1 MTLGIGDFFHL
12 NGNFN
17 IEKSSTTVSVV
28 HNETTTSVEAD
39 LLTIGASGLDAFA
52 GIDGGTT
59 DALGF
64 SLTGLE
70 FGLAILGEKGGAA
83 RSWYG
88 LKANASSAAFVGI
101 EDVELSVSNVALL
114 LHQANSD
121 GSLVDYSA
129 SPLNVVTGPDAVNDV
144 VTLDMDGAS
153 GELLQLSG
161 TFAIQ
166 LFDFFRIDGSM
177 ALEKSSGSIVLSDGS
192 TVATDRLT
200 IGGANLNAF
209 IGAHGGSDPNN
220 RGDNA
225 IGFNAVG
232 TSFALALHQA
242 GNGQTYTSLR
252 AQTGAVGFIG
262 IDNVTLD
269 ATGLEVRINTVDT
282 GEVVV
287 DYADGTSRRLQ

>member
-1 MTLGIGDFFHL
+1 M
-12 NGNFN
+12 
-17 IEKSSTTVSVV
+17 
-28 HNETTTSVEAD
+28 
-39 LLTIGASGLDAFA
+39 
-52 GIDGGTT
+52 
-59 DALGF
+59 
-64 SLTGLE
+64 
-70 FGLAILGEKGGAA
+70 
-83 RSWYG
+83 
-88 LKANASSAAFVGI
+88 
-101 EDVELSVSNVALL
+101 
-114 LHQANSD
+114 
-121 GSLVDYSA
+121 DYSA

-209 IGAHGGSDPNN
+209 IGTHGGSDPNN

-242 GNGQTYTSLR
+242 NNGQTYTSLR

-262 IDNVTLD
+262 IDNVTLE
-269 ATGLEVRINTVDT
+269 ATGLDVRINTVDT

-287 DYADGTSRRLQ
+287 APSA